1 MIIRDFNIVGVP
13 IPIEAESPLIID
25 SDAVL
30 ALAITGELLQLIAWE
45 VQIAQFLCCME
56 LPELAKRSVGYVFE
70 FSIISSM
77 M

>member
-30 ALAITGELLQLIAWE
+30 ALAITGELLQLIAGRFKSRNSFAAWSCRSLRSA
-45 VQIAQFLCCME
+45 VLAMFLNFR
-56 LPELAKRSVGYVFE
+56 LSPR
-70 FSIISSM
+70 
-77 M
+77 